1 MEATMSLK
9 NLDAMFNPQRVAVIG
24 ASEDETYIGL
34 HMFHN
39 LVGKGYTGIVHPV
52 NETAKGV
59 QGVEAYPRVVD
70 IPHSVDLALVTTEPE
85 KLETVIH

>member
-1 MEATMSLK
+1 MSLK
-9 NLDAMFNPQRVAVIG
+9 NLNAMFNPQRIAVIG
-24 ASEDETYIGL
+24 ASEDETSIG
-34 HMFHN
+34 FHLFRN

-70 IPHSVDLALVTTEPE
+70 IPHAVDLALVTSEPE
-85 KLETVIH
+85 QLDKVIHDCVQ